1 MEYTPEAFLE
11 RIAPTPIMMTV
22 ADRDN
27 LCVTEL
33 QLAAFQ
39 RLREPKQLQLLSGN
53 HYVAYEDG
61 HAEAA
66 NAQAEFL
73 LRHLAS

>member
-1 MEYTPEAFLE
+1 
-11 RIAPTPIMMTV
+11 
-22 ADRDN
+22 
-27 LCVTEL
+27 
-33 QLAAFQ
+33 
-39 RLREPKQLQLLSGN
+39 LLSGN